1 MTSQYRGFSRTAAVS
16 LLAGTLLGRVTKG
29 KPTGCI
35 AHKHSNGVV
44 TELTRFQFPMT
55 CDDEEVAKFSGLEIA
70 RILLDS
76 SFRDFAKA
84 RYESEQQLIR
94 DRRQRR

>member
-1 MTSQYRGFSRTAAVS
+1 MTSQYRGFSQYGGCES
-16 LLAGTLLGRVTKG
+16 ISETLLGRVTKW

-76 SFRDFAKA
+76 SF
-84 RYESEQQLIR
+84 
-94 DRRQRR
+94 